1 MFTSGG
7 LVKYTQASA
16 TTLDVLAEWI
26 HIAKKENDFLIPF
39 AIYYSKGAYYIVYDI
54 YNAKV
59 PTVYDTILSLYHY
72 LDYWVLYFFTC
83 IKDYFVSF
91 RLCS

>member
-7 LVKYTQASA
+7 LVKYTQAST

-54 YNAKV
+54 
-59 PTVYDTILSLYHY
+59 
-72 LDYWVLYFFTC
+72 
-83 IKDYFVSF
+83 
-91 RLCS
+91 